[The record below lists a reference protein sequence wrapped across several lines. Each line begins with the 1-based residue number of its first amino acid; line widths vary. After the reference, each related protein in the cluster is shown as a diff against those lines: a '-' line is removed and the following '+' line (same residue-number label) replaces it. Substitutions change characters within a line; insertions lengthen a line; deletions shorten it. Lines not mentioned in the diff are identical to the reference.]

1 MSQPPDQTIATD
13 GDDVLTGSA
22 ANDSLAGGAGHDLLK
37 GGAGDDVLKGGA
49 GRDTLEGGEGDDTLD
64 GGAGDDSLDGAAGD
78 DLLYGGAGDD
88 TLAGGSGSDTLY
100 GGSGRDTFRFDAATV
115 DGVATIAD
123 FEPGETVLLAGF
135 DEGKVRMTP
144 NGSSLDV
151 YAVKDGH
158 EVHVATIPGA
168 VEGDVVVV
176 WSETAPT

>member
-22 ANDSLAGGAGHDLLK
+22 ANNSLAGGAGHDLLK
-37 GGAGDDVLKGGA
+37 GEAGDDVL
-49 GRDTLEGGEGDDTLD
+49 DGGEGDDTLD

-88 TLAGGSGSDTLY
+88 TLSGGSGTDTLY
-100 GGSGRDTFRFDAATV
+100 GGSGHDTFRFDAATV